1 MLFEDIYYIIAQHVT
16 SIDVINNMRLSSKLL
31 FNSMKYV
38 RKLEDRSMN
47 LTSLF
52 DKNSECIFPN
62 LMEITNNI
70 IVKEEDGSKFSLILL
85 RFLIRR
91 GLKKINIRFIFNE
104 VSLLHYDE
112 LEPLSIYTNL
122 IYEVESLFLSFTDYS
137 EKYYEDNKYSNI
149 IRYHHKSPKTYNV
162 LNLIR
167 ETNTIDNT
175 QLITITQLHT
185 FGYPSIRYLIDKVK
199 YENIPNINFSVVLNN
214 SFNKNLLLK
223 IDNSKIVSFIID
235 SRFSILHIFAC
246 IQDMKDTLHTLIFSN
261 GGLILFLE
269 TNENVYDTICNK
281 IFSCITHII
290 ITKDNCFDRFDS
302 VEDKIHSTMKRRFP
316 RAKLT
321 IK

>member
-1 MLFEDIYYIIAQHVT
+1 MLFEDIYYTLAQHIT

-47 LTSLF
+47 LMSLF

-70 IVKEEDGSKFSLILL
+70 VIKEADGNKFSLILL
-85 RFLIRR
+85 RFLIKR
-91 GLKKINIRFIFNE
+91 GLKKIKIRFIFNE

-122 IYEVESLFLSFTDYS
+122 IYEVESLFLSFTDFS

-162 LNLIR
+162 LNLLR
-167 ETNTIDNT
+167 NTIDNNT

-199 YENIPNINFSVVLNN
+199 YEHIPNINFSVVLNN
-214 SFNKNLLLK
+214 SFNSKLLLK
-223 IDNSKIVSFIID
+223 IENSNIVSFIID

-246 IQDMKDTLHTLIFSN
+246 IQKMEGTLHTLIFSN

-269 TNENVYDTICNK
+269 TNENVYDVICNK

-290 ITKDNCFDRFDS
+290 ITKDNCFDRFNS
-302 VEDKIHSTMKRRFP
+302 VEDKIHSTMKHRFP

-321 IK
+321 IR